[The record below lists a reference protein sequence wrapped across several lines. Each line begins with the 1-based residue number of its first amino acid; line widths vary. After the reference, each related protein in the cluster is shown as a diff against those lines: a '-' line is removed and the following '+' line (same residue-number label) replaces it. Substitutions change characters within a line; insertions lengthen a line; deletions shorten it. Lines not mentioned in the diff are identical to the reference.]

1 MVTGFHV
8 ERTISHHLE
17 ISAMLILSAVV
28 VAAVTLLAVLL
39 DLSADQLIKISTA
52 YVIMG
57 NMLVGRFMSMGG

>member
-8 ERTISHHLE
+8 ERATSHHLE

-28 VAAVTLLAVLL
+28 VAAVTLLAALL

-57 NMLVGRFMSMGG
+57 NMLLGRFMPMGG